1 MSRAFKITL
10 VILLLTVAGGAI
22 YFRGLHRQLLR
33 LAHLERSEDQAR
45 REVIRP
51 LSAAPE
57 DKKVKAK
64 IFWASR
70 DNPLALEAVEVDL
83 PAAAEPIERARLA
96 LDTLIASPP
105 FPEQRTLPADTV
117 LLALYLLPDGT
128 AIADFSDALSGETPS
143 GIASE
148 QLAVDSIAR
157 TLHASFPAAQRLRIL
172 VQGQEVDTLAGHV
185 DLTAAFDLAEE
196 ASPAVVP
203 PEAPEKP
210 TQKAGATP
218 ALTPAAAPGT
228 LKP

>member
-10 VILLLTVAGGAI
+10 TIVLLTFAGGSI

-33 LAHLERSEDQAR
+33 LALLERSEDQAR

-51 LSAAPE
+51 LDTAPE
-57 DKKVKAK
+57 EKKVKAS
-64 IFWASR
+64 IYWASS
-70 DNPLALEAVEVDL
+70 DNPLVLQAVEVDL
-83 PAAAEPIERARLA
+83 PAAAEPVERARLA

-105 FPEQRTLPADTV
+105 EPEQRTLPADTV
-117 LLALYLLPDGT
+117 LLALYLLADGT
-128 AIADFSDALSGETPS
+128 AIADFSDALSGQTPS

-157 TLHASFPAAQRLRIL
+157 TLHAALPAAQRLRIL

-185 DLTAAFDLAEE
+185 DLTSAINLAEE
-196 ASPAVVP
+196 TAPAALP
-203 PEAPEKP
+203 PAAPEKSM
-210 TQKAGATP
+210 QKAGATP
-218 ALTPAAAPGT
+218 ALTPATAPGT